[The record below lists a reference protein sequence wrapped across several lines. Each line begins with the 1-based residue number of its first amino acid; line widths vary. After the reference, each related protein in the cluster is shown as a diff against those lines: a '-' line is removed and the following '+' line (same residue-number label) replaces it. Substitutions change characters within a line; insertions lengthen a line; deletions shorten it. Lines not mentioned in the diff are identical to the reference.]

1 MISSSLFASIY
12 LAAAPFDQQKYNADA
27 KGGYTYDC
35 KICHMRI
42 LLSFIFLYY
51 DDSTFAISIVFIFLP
66 GR

>member
-42 LLSFIFLYY
+42 LLSFIFCIIMIARL
-51 DDSTFAISIVFIFLP
+51 L
-66 GR
+66 